1 MELRES
7 ADGLRWA
14 IGRAGAMAVIWAQI
28 AKTASRAVEK
38 TEPDVHLIKQVEQ
51 VTKSALEG
59 PTWRFARIP
68 SMGDHGRRRNP
79 CISDLAITAL
89 AVIWLQKQPEEP
101 RATCGNAVGP
111 NRRVHEPGRMAAE
124 PLLCQIR

>member
-14 IGRAGAMAVIWAQI
+14 IGRAGAMAIIWVQI
-28 AKTASRAVEK
+28 AKTAGRAAGT
-38 TEPDVHLIKQVEQ
+38 TEPNVHLIKQVEL

-59 PTWRFARIP
+59 PKWPFARIP
-68 SMGDHGRRRNP
+68 SNGGHGGGRNP

-89 AVIWLQKQPEEP
+89 AVIWLQKQPEE
-101 RATCGNAVGP
+101 
-111 NRRVHEPGRMAAE
+111 AE
-124 PLLCQIR
+124 GDL